1 MTPPRC
7 SLASEAAGH
16 VQPAGTLATWRVWEV
31 ERSPR
36 RAAQPLGHTGR
47 PPWCA
52 RLPIGDSRALVP
64 CIGTAPRLAS
74 PASAVALSSA
84 RRWLADAAPAVR
96 DRLHWMHRPACRS
109 RGRSPTVCATAVLL
123 ATGAAVRGSEAAA
136 STDASQQARACGSC
150 TSRRALHPRLRR
162 PSRPP
167 FPWLAVP
174 VRAALTLYRIRFTP
188 VTLKPF

>member
-1 MTPPRC
+1 MACGKSSGRPDAPL
-7 SLASEAAGH
+7 SHLA
-16 VQPAGTLATWRVWEV
+16 
-31 ERSPR
+31 
-36 RAAQPLGHTGR
+36 TGR
-47 PPWCA
+47 PPRCA

-64 CIGTAPRLAS
+64 CIGTAPRLS
-74 PASAVALSSA
+74 PLPPQPSLY
-84 RRWLADAAPAVR
+84 RRRAGGWPTR
-96 DRLHWMHRPACRS
+96 RLRFAIVWMHRPACRS
-109 RGRSPTVCATAVLL
+109 RGRSPTVCAMAALL

-136 STDASQQARACGSC
+136 STDASQLSRHACGSC

-174 VRAALTLYRIRFTP
+174 VRAALTLYRIIRFTP